1 MAIKPCF
8 TSERWSVQTARFRKA
23 QSVVGAFLVSDCGVS
38 DQHARN
44 GLQSLDM
51 KRRAAQT
58 SAEHKLTEEVSG
70 SFFGINPSG
79 HQVMVIPTT
88 ADRAPLDR
96 ATGSVTISFRE
107 KVLFELRKT
116 KFE

>member
-1 MAIKPCF
+1 MVSAL
-8 TSERWSVQTARFRKA
+8 
-23 QSVVGAFLVSDCGVS
+23 LVSDCSVS
-38 DQHARN
+38 DEHARD
-44 GLQSLDM
+44 GLQSLYM
-51 KRRAAQT
+51 TRRAAQT

-70 SFFGINPSG
+70 SFFGISPSG

-96 ATGSVTISFRE
+96 ATGSVTISFQE

-116 KFE
+116 KFEAPAAIL